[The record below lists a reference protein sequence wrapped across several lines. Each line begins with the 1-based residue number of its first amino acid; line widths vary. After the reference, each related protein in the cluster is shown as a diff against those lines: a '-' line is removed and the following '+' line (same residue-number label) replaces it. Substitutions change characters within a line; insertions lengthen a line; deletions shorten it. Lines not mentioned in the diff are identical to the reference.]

1 MANKSFSLSDAKS
14 IFQSTTFW
22 GSVVSLGAQLAP
34 HIYANIAGSASQTQ
48 VVATIVSVIGFGV
61 TVYGRFTAKQVVTLT
76 GKLPAVPGSK
86 G

>member
-1 MANKSFSLSDAKS
+1 MTNQGFNLSQAKS

-22 GSVVSLGAQLAP
+22 GSIVALFAQLAP
-34 HIYANIAGSASQTQ
+34 HVFTNLFGSASQTQ
-48 VVATIVSVIGFGV
+48 VVAGILSVIGFGV

-76 GKLPAVPGSK
+76 GKMPAVSGSK